1 MTARRRPSAAC
12 RAELL
17 ELSRY
22 LDRDLTAARRRVVE
36 RHLEACAC
44 CRRMTWRLELT
55 RAVCQATKGRP
66 LPRAVQL
73 RAVERIR
80 RLLARKA

>member
-1 MTARRRPSAAC
+1 MTVHRRPSAAC
-12 RAELL
+12 RAQLL

-22 LDRDLTAARRRVVE
+22 LDRDLTAARRRIIE
-36 RHLEACAC
+36 RHLAACAC
-44 CRRMTWRLELT
+44 CRRMAWRLELT
-55 RAVCQATKGRP
+55 RAACQAAKGRP

-80 RLLARKA
+80 TLLARRG